1 MAQLTQISRCNNSFT
16 NDQINALATFA
27 LNTRPGTIHIFRA
40 LEPMVKS
47 LMFGWVT
54 DDLYQTIW
62 NDELSLLGQYEL
74 TRAHDED
81 EAAVKCQRI
90 ENPWKTVDAEYRATE
105 KKNKFLASVPA
116 T

>member
-1 MAQLTQISRCNNSFT
+1 
-16 NDQINALATFA
+16 
-27 LNTRPGTIHIFRA
+27 
-40 LEPMVKS
+40 MVKS

-54 DDLYQTIW
+54 DDIYHTIW

-81 EAAVKCQRI
+81 EAAVACQRI
-90 ENPWKTVDAEYRATE
+90 ENPWKTVDAEYWATE
-105 KKNKFLASVPA
+105 KKTKFLASVPA

>member
-16 NDQINALATFA
+16 NDQLNALATFA
-27 LNTRPGTIHIFRA
+27 LNTQPGTIHIFCA
-40 LEPMVKS
+40 LEHMVKS

-74 TRAHDED
+74 THAYDED
-81 EAAVKCQRI
+81 EAAVKCQQI
-90 ENPWKTVDAEYRATE
+90 ENP
-105 KKNKFLASVPA
+105 
-116 T
+116 

>member
-1 MAQLTQISRCNNSFT
+1 
-16 NDQINALATFA
+16 
-27 LNTRPGTIHIFRA
+27 
-40 LEPMVKS
+40 MVKS

-81 EAAVKCQRI
+81 EAAVECQRI
-90 ENPWKTVDAEYRATE
+90 ENPWKTVDAEYQAME
-105 KKNKFLASVPA
+105 KKTKFLASVPA